1 MLMRKKR
8 LMALLFGM
16 VVSMGMYAE
25 NISGTYVTCDN
36 PKEITI
42 SVVGK
47 GNEVHPDKKGR
58 FTIKNVDVTK
68 DSLLIY
74 TPYADTSYTIA
85 LVHPQGAKYAST
97 YIIKELSV
105 MSEGDTVRMVDVCY
119 KPKPVSLSYST
130 VYGGTII
137 TNRELEATGEQN
149 VMAAL
154 SIKYQQAAYSTLN
167 GSTTPLYFVDGVET
181 NDISHYPVREIA
193 YVEYV
198 KSTNAASTSLG
209 VRGANGAILLTTM
222 SKYLSEKGFD
232 PDPEEKHRFFRFYKT
247 GKNHESVQIK

>member
-1 MLMRKKR
+1 MIMKR
-8 LMALLFGM
+8 RSIKAILLGM
-16 VVSMGMYAE
+16 IVPMSMYAE
-25 NISGTYVTCDN
+25 NISGTYVTSDN

-47 GNEVHPDKKGR
+47 GEEVHPDKKGR
-58 FTIKNVDVTK
+58 FTIKNVDVSK
-68 DSLLIY
+68 DSLRIY
-74 TPYADTSYTIA
+74 TPYADTSFTIA
-85 LVHPQGAKYAST
+85 LAHPQGAKHVSS
-97 YIIKELSV
+97 YIIKEFSV
-105 MSEGDTVRMVDVCY
+105 MSGGDTVRMVDVCY

-149 VMAAL
+149 LMAAL

-232 PDPEEKHRFFRFYKT
+232 PAPEEKHRFFRFYKT
-247 GKNHESVQIK
+247 GKNHESVQMK

>member
-1 MLMRKKR
+1 MKR
-8 LMALLFGM
+8 RSIKAILLGM
-16 VVSMGMYAE
+16 IVPMSMYAE
-25 NISGTYVTCDN
+25 NISGTYVASDN

-47 GNEVHPDKKGR
+47 GEEVHPDKKGR
-58 FTIKNVDVTK
+58 FTIKNVDVSK
-68 DSLLIY
+68 DSLRIY
-74 TPYADTSYTIA
+74 TPYVDTSFTIA
-85 LVHPQGAKYAST
+85 LAHPQGAKHASS
-97 YIIKELSV
+97 YIIKEFSV
-105 MSEGDTVRMVDVCY
+105 MSGGDTVRMVDVCY
-119 KPKPVSLSYST
+119 KPKSVSLSYST

-149 VMAAL
+149 LMAAL

-222 SKYLSEKGFD
+222 SKYLSGKGID
-232 PDPEEKHRFFRFYKT
+232 PDPEEKHCFFKFYNS
-247 GKNHESVQIK
+247 GENRESIQKK

>member
-74 TPYADTSYTIA
+74 TPYADTSFMIA
-85 LVHPQGAKYAST
+85 LAHPQGAKYAST

-119 KPKPVSLSYST
+119 KPKPVSYNT

-154 SIKYQQAAYSTLN
+154 SIKCQRADYSTLLGN
-167 GSTTPLYFVDGVET
+167 TKPLYFVDGVEA

-198 KSTNAASTSLG
+198 KPTNAACTSMG
-209 VRGANGAILLTTM
+209 VRGANGIILLTTM
-222 SKYLSEKGFD
+222 PKYLTGKGIE
-232 PDPEEKHRFFRFYKT
+232 PDPEEKHCIFKFYRRGENRVGDQEK
-247 GKNHESVQIK
+247 

>member
-1 MLMRKKR
+1 MRKKR

-42 SVVGK
+42 TVVGK
-47 GNEVHPDKKGR
+47 GKEVHPDKKGR
-58 FTIKNVDVTK
+58 FTIKNVDVTR

-74 TPYADTSYTIA
+74 SPYADASFKVA
-85 LVHPQGAKYAST
+85 LAHPQGAKYAST
-97 YIIKELSV
+97 YIIKEFSV

-119 KPKPVSLSYST
+119 KPKPVSYNT

-149 VMAAL
+149 VLAAI
-154 SIKYQQAAYSTLN
+154 SIKYQQTAYSSLN
-167 GSTTPLYFVDGVET
+167 GSLNPLCFVDGIET

-198 KSTNAASTSLG
+198 KPTNAACTSLG
-209 VRGANGAILLTTM
+209 VRGANGVILLTTM
-222 SKYLSEKGFD
+222 SKYLAGKGLD
-232 PDPEEKHRFFRFYKT
+232 PDPEEKHCIFKLYKR
-247 GKNHESVQIK
+247 GENRVSDQVK

>member
-1 MLMRKKR
+1 MKR
-8 LMALLFGM
+8 RSIKAILLGM
-16 VVSMGMYAE
+16 IIPMSMYAE
-25 NISGTYVTCDN
+25 NISGTYVTSDN

-47 GNEVHPDKKGR
+47 GEEVHPDKKGR
-58 FTIKNVDVTK
+58 FTIKNVDVSK
-68 DSLLIY
+68 DSLQIY
-74 TPYADTSYTIA
+74 TPYADTSFTIA
-85 LVHPQGAKYAST
+85 LAHPQGAKHASS
-97 YIIKELSV
+97 YIIKEFSV
-105 MSEGDTVRMVDVCY
+105 MSGGDTIRMVDVCY
-119 KPKPVSLSYST
+119 KPKPVSVSYST

-198 KSTNAASTSLG
+198 KPTNAASTSLG

-247 GKNHESVQIK
+247 GKNHESVQMK